1 MALWHS
7 NNNNNIAG
15 YVLLSIG
22 NSGELDFTLAHMR
35 CDLFS
40 WKNYDVNNVLMA
52 SCEMTLLYS
61 RSLKSDL
68 IS

>member
-1 MALWHS
+1 MALDHS
-7 NNNNNIAG
+7 NNNIAG

-35 CDLFS
+35 CDLYS

-52 SCEMTLLYS
+52 VCEMTLL
-61 RSLKSDL
+61 
-68 IS
+68 